1 MQKHV
6 RRLLPTLLIILVIA
20 GAMLVGE
27 PADARR
33 RTNAPAKRETRA
45 KQSKGAKARRPETP
59 RTARDVRREKK
70 RTEGEIARTQQDI
83 AANAKD
89 TRRQLNRLGRLDSE
103 IEVSAAKVSG
113 LQGDVERIRAR
124 VKGLSDT
131 VSMTEAKVGRLR
143 EAYARNLQSM
153 RRQRQGVSN
162 LTFIFSAGNFTGMMS
177 RARYLKELSAAQ
189 SSRARALKA
198 ELDTLRERKARLDSL
213 EATLK
218 VTLAA
223 HRAENARLQDRRK
236 SASELVDSLRRQ
248 GSSLRSVLKE
258 KQAQARRL
266 EAELDRI
273 IAEEARKAA
282 EEEAKRKAAEEERRR
297 KAEAEAAETS
307 RKEAT
312 GTTQSGGQNAQ
323 KGDSRPAK
331 PAKEPTP
338 PSKGKAPEKS
348 INPGGAT
355 ALGGSFAANKGRLP
369 APVDKAYTISAGFG
383 QSAHPELSRINVR
396 NNGIDLRTTAGA
408 SARAVFRGT
417 VSSIFRLDGYN
428 NIVILRHGAY
438 LTVYAGIGELKV
450 RKGEEVAA
458 GQLLGTLAPDPDD
471 DNRPTLH
478 FEIRQEKTKLN
489 PTEWLRKN

>member
-297 KAEAEAAETS
+297 KAEAEA
-307 RKEAT
+307 R
-312 GTTQSGGQNAQ
+312 Q
-323 KGDSRPAK
+323 
-331 PAKEPTP
+331 P
-338 PSKGKAPEKS
+338 PGKARE
-348 INPGGAT
+348 GADT
-355 ALGGSFAANKGRLP
+355 ALK
-369 APVDKAYTISAGFG
+369 G
-383 QSAHPELSRINVR
+383 QSA
-396 NNGIDLRTTAGA
+396 
-408 SARAVFRGT
+408 
-417 VSSIFRLDGYN
+417 
-428 NIVILRHGAY
+428 
-438 LTVYAGIGELKV
+438 
-450 RKGEEVAA
+450 GEEYQSGRGNGSRRQFC
-458 GQLLGTLAPDPDD
+458 GQQGAPPGTCRQGLYDIGGLRPKRSPGAFAYQRSQQRHRPPDD
-471 DNRPTLH
+471 GRGVGAGGVPRDCK
-478 FEIRQEKTKLN
+478 FDFQA
-489 PTEWLRKN
+489 

>member
-297 KAEAEAAETS
+297 KAEAEAAEKS
-307 RKEAT
+307 
-312 GTTQSGGQNAQ
+312 
-323 KGDSRPAK
+323 DSRPAK

>member
-1 MQKHV
+1 M
-6 RRLLPTLLIILVIA
+6 RRLLPILLSLCVFA
-20 GAMLVGE
+20 GSVLISE
-27 PADARR
+27 PAEARR
-33 RTNAPAKRETRA
+33 RTTAPAKRETRA
-45 KQSKGAKARRPETP
+45 KQNKNTKVQRSEPA

-70 RTEGEIARTQQDI
+70 RTEGEIAQAQKDI
-83 AANAKD
+83 AANAKH

-103 IEVSAAKVSG
+103 IEVSAAKVSD
-113 LQGDVERIRAR
+113 LQSEVARIRLR

-131 VSMTEAKVGRLR
+131 VNRTEAKVGRLR
-143 EAYARNLQSM
+143 EAYAQSLRTM

-162 LTFIFSAGNFTGMMS
+162 LSFIFSAGNFAGMMS

-189 SSRARALKA
+189 SARARALRT
-198 ELDTLRERKARLDSL
+198 ELDSLRERRARLDSL
-213 EATLK
+213 EASMSATLE
-218 VTLAA
+218 A
-223 HRAENARLQDRRK
+223 HRAENMRLQDRRK

-248 GSSLRSVLKE
+248 GSTLKSVLKE

-297 KAEAEAAETS
+297 KAAAEAAAKERKDDASGSTGKGKNKEKRTS
-307 RKEAT
+307 T
-312 GTTQSGGQNAQ
+312 
-323 KGDSRPAK
+323 
-331 PAKEPTP
+331 PAKESTP
-338 PSKGKAPEKS
+338 AKKDKS
-348 INPGGAT
+348 GGTGVNPGSVT
-355 ALGGSFAANKGRLP
+355 ALSGSFAANKGRLP

-383 QSAHPELSRINVR
+383 QNAHPELSRINVR
-396 NNGIDLRTTAGA
+396 NNGIDLRTSAGA

-471 DNRPTLH
+471 ENHPTLH

-489 PTEWLRKN
+489 PSEWLRKN